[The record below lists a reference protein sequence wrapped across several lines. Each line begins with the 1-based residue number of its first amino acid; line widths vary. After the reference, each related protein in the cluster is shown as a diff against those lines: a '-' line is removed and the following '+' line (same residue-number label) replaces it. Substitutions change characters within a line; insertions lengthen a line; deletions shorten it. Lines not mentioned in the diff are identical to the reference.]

1 MSLKRVEYRFK
12 YYLHFLHVRKKITS
26 TTKVTDELPEEKL
39 LNWYRLNKIQENV
52 RTKYPNIP
60 TSLNVDK
67 LMIEDKIISY
77 DQLKKK
83 LSTKQAY
90 TIPRREKNR

>member
-1 MSLKRVEYRFK
+1 MQ
-12 YYLHFLHVRKKITS
+12 
-26 TTKVTDELPEEKL
+26 VTDELQEEKL
-39 LNWYRLNKIQENV
+39 FNWYRLNKIQENV
-52 RTKYPNIP
+52 KTKYPNIP

-77 DQLKKK
+77 DQVKKK

-90 TIPRREKNR
+90 TLPRKDKNR